1 MAIRSG
7 ANVPPGHLYPIERR
21 RRSSD
26 ERIGSYRM
34 TAKSVSGGCMNVFG
48 LDIGGSGI
56 KGAPVDTAS
65 GELLAERVRIKTPQ
79 PATPEAIVETAAEVI
94 SVANWQGPVGCGFP
108 AVVKGGVIQTAA
120 NVDEAAIGFDLSAAL
135 EGALDLSVSVVND
148 ADAAGLAEMRWGA
161 GRGQDGVVLMLTLGT
176 GIGTSLFVGGRLMPN
191 TELGH
196 IEVRGKDAEH
206 RAAESARKRD
216 DLNWRE
222 YAGRLDEYL
231 HKIEDLLW
239 PDLIVVGGGISK
251 KSEKYFP
258 HLTTRTKVVRAE
270 MQNNAGI
277 AGAAL
282 AGLPDRATVK
292 TAE

>member
-1 MAIRSG
+1 MA
-7 ANVPPGHLYPIERR
+7 AEPVWEER
-21 RRSSD
+21 
-26 ERIGSYRM
+26 
-34 TAKSVSGGCMNVFG
+34 MNVFG
-48 LDIGGSGI
+48 IDVGGSGI

-65 GELLAERVRIKTPQ
+65 GELLAERVRIKTPR
-79 PATPEAIVETAAEVI
+79 PATPEAIVETAVEV
-94 SVANWQGPVGCGFP
+94 VNEAGWQGPVGCGFP
-108 AVVKGGVIQTAA
+108 AVVKGGVVNTAA
-120 NVDEAAIGFDLSAAL
+120 NVDKAAIGFDLGAAL
-135 EGALDLSVSVVND
+135 ERELDTRVSVVND

-161 GRGQDGVVLMLTLGT
+161 GRDRDGVVLMLTLGT
-176 GIGTSLFVGGRLMPN
+176 GIGTSLFIDGRLVPN

-206 RAAESARKRD
+206 KAADSARKRD
-216 DLNWRE
+216 DLDWKQ
-222 YAGRLDEYL
+222 YAKRLDEYL

-282 AGLPDRATVK
+282 AGLPEQAAVK

>member
-1 MAIRSG
+1 
-7 ANVPPGHLYPIERR
+7 
-21 RRSSD
+21 
-26 ERIGSYRM
+26 
-34 TAKSVSGGCMNVFG
+34 MNVFG
-48 LDIGGSGI
+48 LDVGGSGI
-56 KGAPVDTAS
+56 KGAPVDTAT
-65 GELLAERVRIKTPQ
+65 GEFLQERVRIKTPQ
-79 PATPEAIVETAAEVI
+79 PATPEAIVHTAAEV
-94 SVANWQGPVGCGFP
+94 VTEAGWQGPVGCGFP
-108 AVVKGGVIQTAA
+108 AVVKDGVLQTAA
-120 NVDEAAIGFDLSAAL
+120 NVDRAAIGFDLSSAL
-135 EGALDLSVSVVND
+135 EKELDTRVSVVND

-161 GRGQDGVVLMLTLGT
+161 GKDQDGVVLMLTLGT
-176 GIGTSLFVGGRLMPN
+176 GIGTALFIGGRLVPN

-206 RAAESARKRD
+206 RASDNARKRD
-216 DLNWRE
+216 DLNWKH

-258 HLTTRTKVVRAE
+258 HLTTRTKVVQAE

-282 AGLPDRATVK
+282 AGLPERTAVK
-292 TAE
+292 SAE

>member
-1 MAIRSG
+1 
-7 ANVPPGHLYPIERR
+7 
-21 RRSSD
+21 
-26 ERIGSYRM
+26 
-34 TAKSVSGGCMNVFG
+34 MNVFG
-48 LDIGGSGI
+48 IDIGGSGI

-94 SVANWQGPVGCGFP
+94 SEANWQGPVGCGFP
-108 AVVKGGVIQTAA
+108 AVVKGGVLQTAA

-135 EGALDLSVSVVND
+135 EEALDLSVSVVND

-161 GRGQDGVVLMLTLGT
+161 GRDQDGVVLMLTLGT

-206 RAAESARKRD
+206 RAADSARKRD

-222 YAGRLDEYL
+222 
-231 HKIEDLLW
+231 
-239 PDLIVVGGGISK
+239 
-251 KSEKYFP
+251 
-258 HLTTRTKVVRAE
+258 
-270 MQNNAGI
+270 
-277 AGAAL
+277 
-282 AGLPDRATVK
+282 
-292 TAE
+292 

>member
-1 MAIRSG
+1 LL
-7 ANVPPGHLYPIERR
+7 LYPCAKAET
-21 RRSSD
+21 
-26 ERIGSYRM
+26 GSYRM
-34 TAKSVSGGCMNVFG
+34 AAEPVWEERMNVFG
-48 LDIGGSGI
+48 IDVGGSGI

-65 GELLAERVRIKTPQ
+65 GELLAERVRIKTPR
-79 PATPEAIVETAAEVI
+79 PATPEAIVETAVEV
-94 SVANWQGPVGCGFP
+94 VNEAGWQGPVGCGFP
-108 AVVKGGVIQTAA
+108 AVVKGGVVNTAA
-120 NVDEAAIGFDLSAAL
+120 NVDKAAIGFDLGAAL
-135 EGALDLSVSVVND
+135 ERELDTRVSVVND

-161 GRGQDGVVLMLTLGT
+161 GRDRDGVVLMLTLGT
-176 GIGTSLFVGGRLMPN
+176 GIGTSLFIDGRLVPN

-206 RAAESARKRD
+206 KAADSARKRD
-216 DLNWRE
+216 NLDWKQ
-222 YAGRLDEYL
+222 YAKRLDEYL

-282 AGLPDRATVK
+282 AGLPEQAAVK

>member
-1 MAIRSG
+1 MTAQSCVCRNSRLRHEETLS
-7 ANVPPGHLYPIERR
+7 PLPRP
-21 RRSSD
+21 
-26 ERIGSYRM
+26 GSYRM
-34 TAKSVSGGCMNVFG
+34 TGIVSVGRYKNVFG

-56 KGAPVDTAS
+56 KGAPVDTET
-65 GELLAERVRIKTPQ
+65 GELLQERVRIKTPQ
-79 PATPEAIVETAAEVI
+79 PATPEAIVRTAVEVV
-94 SVANWQGPVGCGFP
+94 SEAGWQGPVGCGFP
-108 AVVKGGVIQTAA
+108 AVVKDGVLQTAA
-120 NVDEAAIGFDLSAAL
+120 NVDKAAIGFDLRAAL
-135 EGALDLSVSVVND
+135 HEELDTQVSVVND

-161 GRGQDGVVLMLTLGT
+161 GKDHNGVVLMLTLGT
-176 GIGTSLFVGGRLMPN
+176 GIGTALFIGGRLVPN

-206 RAAESARKRD
+206 RASDTARKRD
-216 DLNWRE
+216 DLNWKR

-231 HKIEDLLW
+231 HRIENLLW
-239 PDLIVVGGGISK
+239 PDLIIVGGGISK

-258 HLTTRTKVVRAE
+258 HLTNRTEVVRAE

-282 AGLPDRATVK
+282 AGIPDRAAVK